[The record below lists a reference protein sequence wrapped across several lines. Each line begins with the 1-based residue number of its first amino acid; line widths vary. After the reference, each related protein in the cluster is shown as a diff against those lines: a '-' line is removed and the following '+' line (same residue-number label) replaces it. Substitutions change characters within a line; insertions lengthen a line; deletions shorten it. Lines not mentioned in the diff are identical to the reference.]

1 VEQTTDQPVYNDE
14 HISQSAIQSNFMEI
28 KAIIFDKDG
37 VLVDSE
43 EVKATAWERT
53 LNSYDVRDGFSWY
66 LSHLGPSSESLAKE
80 AIGAFNLDEDP
91 ERISREWHKNYLVIK
106 DHVKPIKENLKL
118 LSILAKTYL
127 IGVASSMD
135 KATIETEMLKFGY
148 QEYIQAC
155 VSGEDVANNKPA
167 PDVYFSAV
175 EMLGVKPS
183 ECVAIEDSP
192 TGIDAAKSAGI
203 FCIGFKNPLYDLDL
217 RAADLIVTNLTQ
229 IDFTKL

>member
-1 VEQTTDQPVYNDE
+1 
-14 HISQSAIQSNFMEI
+14 
-28 KAIIFDKDG
+28 
-37 VLVDSE
+37 
-43 EVKATAWERT
+43 
-53 LNSYDVRDGFSWY
+53 
-66 LSHLGPSSESLAKE
+66 
-80 AIGAFNLDEDP
+80 
-91 ERISREWHKNYLVIK
+91 
-106 DHVKPIKENLKL
+106 
-118 LSILAKTYL
+118 
-127 IGVASSMD
+127 MD

-148 QEYIQAC
+148 LEYIQAC